1 MAVITD
7 RTSAAAGP
15 SPLTAVAGF
24 AAQSHLRAIA
34 LLIAVSL
41 LAFWPGITQLPPID
55 RDEPRYAQAAK
66 QMNETGEYID
76 IRFQD
81 GPRYLQPAGIYWL
94 QAGTAK
100 LLGYGAKAPIWVH
113 RIPSLI
119 GATAAVVLTYWVAL
133 PFAGPAGG
141 FIAALL
147 MAASVLLGVEA
158 RLAKTDAVLLCCILG
173 AIGILARAYL
183 GQAVTLAG
191 AAVFWCALAAG
202 VLVKGPLIAMVV
214 GLLVLV
220 LSVWDRSLAWLRP
233 LRPVPGLLLLLLL
246 VLPWFIAIGFKTD
259 GQFYARSLGQNFLGK
274 IGRGEQGHGAPP
286 GTYLLAFW
294 LTYWPAAGLALIAAP
309 WAWMNRTERSV
320 RFCLAWIVPTWLAF
334 ELVATKLPHYVLPVY
349 PAISILIAMALLA
362 GKRPAPWLAYAMTV
376 FAFVIGLG
384 GVGLLYWFEGQV
396 AWLALAVSL
405 AAAVLMVW
413 GMGHARTLQPVP
425 LAMTI
430 AFPAIAVIM
439 VTFGLVLPRAETLW
453 LSPRLVAAIER
464 NAACGNPQVAS
475 TGYHE
480 ASLVFLAGTGTRL
493 VWPKEAAQ
501 FVAAGGCR
509 VVLVTAAYEPVFLVE
524 LANLGG
530 RAMVRER
537 VTGLNFGGGR
547 QENIAVYVPQ

>member
-1 MAVITD
+1 
-7 RTSAAAGP
+7 
-15 SPLTAVAGF
+15 
-24 AAQSHLRAIA
+24 
-34 LLIAVSL
+34 
-41 LAFWPGITQLPPID
+41 
-55 RDEPRYAQAAK
+55 
-66 QMNETGEYID
+66 
-76 IRFQD
+76 
-81 GPRYLQPAGIYWL
+81 
-94 QAGTAK
+94 
-100 LLGYGAKAPIWVH
+100 
-113 RIPSLI
+113 
-119 GATAAVVLTYWVAL
+119 
-133 PFAGPAGG
+133 
-141 FIAALL
+141 
-147 MAASVLLGVEA
+147 
-158 RLAKTDAVLLCCILG
+158 
-173 AIGILARAYL
+173 
-183 GQAVTLAG
+183 
-191 AAVFWCALAAG
+191 
-202 VLVKGPLIAMVV
+202 
-214 GLLVLV
+214 
-220 LSVWDRSLAWLRP
+220 
-233 LRPVPGLLLLLLL
+233 
-246 VLPWFIAIGFKTD
+246 
-259 GQFYARSLGQNFLGK
+259 
-274 IGRGEQGHGAPP
+274 
-286 GTYLLAFW
+286 
-294 LTYWPAAGLALIAAP
+294 
-309 WAWMNRTERSV
+309 
-320 RFCLAWIVPTWLAF
+320 
-334 ELVATKLPHYVLPVY
+334 
-349 PAISILIAMALLA
+349 
-362 GKRPAPWLAYAMTV
+362 V
-376 FAFVIGLG
+376 FAFVIGLA